1 MTRVIMLF
9 GRLRDAG
16 LGDSVKVPLPPRAT
30 ARQAL
35 AALKKALGRKGG
47 LVDGCSLATDE
58 DVLLASDSIPPQGRL
73 AALPPV
79 CGG

>member
-1 MTRVIMLF
+1 MKRRILLF

-16 LGDSVKVPLPPRAT
+16 LGDHVSVVLPARAT
-30 ARQAL
+30 AGQAL
-35 AALKKALGRKGG
+35 AALRKELGPRGP
-47 LVDGCSLATDE
+47 LLAGCALATGDA
-58 DVLLASDSIPPQGRL
+58 VLASSDLLPARGPL

>member
-1 MTRVIMLF
+1 MRRTIHLY

-16 LGDSVKVPLPPRAT
+16 LGDSVKIELPPRAT
-30 ARQAL
+30 AGQAL
-35 AALKKALGRKGG
+35 AALRKSLGRRAAV
-47 LVDGCSLATDE
+47 LAGCALATE
-58 DVLLASDSIPPQGRL
+58 DAVLAPSEILPQTGSL